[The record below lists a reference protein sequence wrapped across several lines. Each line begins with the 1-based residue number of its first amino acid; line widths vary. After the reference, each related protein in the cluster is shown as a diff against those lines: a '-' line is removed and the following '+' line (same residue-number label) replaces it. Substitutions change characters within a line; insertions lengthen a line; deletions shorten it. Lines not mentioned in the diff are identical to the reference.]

1 MKTML
6 RILGL
11 LTLLALAACGW
22 LWYEARLFLNTAPE
36 TPGREMFFDVPQGAR
51 LAQVSAAL
59 AEQGLVTDARKF
71 SLLARYKRWEDRLQA
86 GRLP

>member
-36 TPGREMFFDVPQGAR
+36 TPGREMFFDVPQGRAPCAGFR
-51 LAQVSAAL
+51 GSGRTGIGHGRAQVQPS
-59 AEQGLVTDARKF
+59 G
-71 SLLARYKRWEDRLQA
+71 RYKRWEDRLQA